1 MDEPSL
7 RLLRVGLPQPN
18 PRGRTAILL
27 VAVMLLSMMQPVSGN
42 VTVARDDFDVLDA
55 FAATLEDRA
64 AESESLVAIQ
74 GAQSAFALV
83 DASKRPVQSGDALAD
98 SENVLNQVE
107 LRDTSPFEEDHPRP
121 YEFLTD
127 VATHPDAWP
136 YNLWQT
142 LFSVENL
149 GLDNILG
156 IGINTYAVYVN
167 FSSRNN
173 GPSYEAWDQ
182 GTFTGELF
190 VGTDLVLFEN
200 YIDVDGDGT
209 DDLSVA
215 LTLEGLTTLG
225 EGFGI
230 ETSDNP
236 IPGAPG
242 VPTELWIRPTF
253 QWAVSALNINDP
265 LWDELEHLEV
275 TLMKGLAFDITLS
288 NSESYAVV
296 VDTRF
301 TQPPSDVT
309 LGVGIE
315 RISFDI
321 TSAIALP
328 QQFLA
333 SLLLG
338 DVNSSD
344 LSLTGVTAPYA
355 VRLTN
360 PNAPGSTDQ
369 TDCSE
374 TLNYDPATDHG
385 AKSREHKCGIG
396 IGVGYVHFDEVQP
409 DQSVDI
415 LEYAYLDV
423 GFHPEEG
430 STIIPSE
437 VDLTLRNDNL
447 GDNSFDTIEIFSNVG
462 TDVYIH
468 YFEDRSNVPEGDAPF
483 GNITDSRLW
492 IRGLPSGSLHP
503 DEIAAIFT
511 VMGEAPGSV
520 NLPGEIPDRLSLMIA
535 IKNFSADNS
544 NNVDDPTLPINP
556 AEPPNT
562 MLLIAG
568 TSSIKEFNYASTF
581 KRGGYSGD
589 SSSMLVEIEDVPRVI
604 VI

>member
-27 VAVMLLSMMQPVSGN
+27 VVVMLLSMMQPVSGN

-209 DDLSVA
+209 DDL
-215 LTLEGLTTLG
+215 
-225 EGFGI
+225 
-230 ETSDNP
+230 
-236 IPGAPG
+236 
-242 VPTELWIRPTF
+242 
-253 QWAVSALNINDP
+253 
-265 LWDELEHLEV
+265 
-275 TLMKGLAFDITLS
+275 
-288 NSESYAVV
+288 
-296 VDTRF
+296 
-301 TQPPSDVT
+301 
-309 LGVGIE
+309 
-315 RISFDI
+315 
-321 TSAIALP
+321 
-328 QQFLA
+328 
-333 SLLLG
+333 
-338 DVNSSD
+338 
-344 LSLTGVTAPYA
+344 
-355 VRLTN
+355 
-360 PNAPGSTDQ
+360 
-369 TDCSE
+369 
-374 TLNYDPATDHG
+374 
-385 AKSREHKCGIG
+385 
-396 IGVGYVHFDEVQP
+396 
-409 DQSVDI
+409 
-415 LEYAYLDV
+415 
-423 GFHPEEG
+423 
-430 STIIPSE
+430 
-437 VDLTLRNDNL
+437 
-447 GDNSFDTIEIFSNVG
+447 
-462 TDVYIH
+462 
-468 YFEDRSNVPEGDAPF
+468 
-483 GNITDSRLW
+483 
-492 IRGLPSGSLHP
+492 
-503 DEIAAIFT
+503 
-511 VMGEAPGSV
+511 
-520 NLPGEIPDRLSLMIA
+520 
-535 IKNFSADNS
+535 
-544 NNVDDPTLPINP
+544 
-556 AEPPNT
+556 
-562 MLLIAG
+562 
-568 TSSIKEFNYASTF
+568 
-581 KRGGYSGD
+581 
-589 SSSMLVEIEDVPRVI
+589 
-604 VI
+604 